1 MWFDSFS
8 LVFQRRDLARQ
19 LLEKYRGKLLVA
31 GIKIRETKR
40 QRHLSGGLLLFLVIH
55 FLSLCTLSPQVHAEL
70 LYQAAW
76 AHHTSAG
83 HCTLPSSAPKPLGPF
98 SPTQSSS
105 TTPAQRSGTIPVCCT
120 LVNLH
125 RATIVSPIQLD
136 TPPFP
141 FLFSL
146 RSKTT
151 PLAGEMQLFRLV
163 LALHPSR
170 PPPLYL
176 LHTALLI

>member
-1 MWFDSFS
+1 MASKRIIEKK
-8 LVFQRRDLARQ
+8 RRRL
-19 LLEKYRGKLLVA
+19 
-31 GIKIRETKR
+31 
-40 QRHLSGGLLLFLVIH
+40 LSGGLLLFLVIY
-55 FLSLCTLSPQVHAEL
+55 FLSLCTLSPRVHAEL

-83 HCTLPSSAPKPLGPF
+83 HCTLPSSAPKPPDPL
-98 SPTQSSS
+98 SPTQKSS
-105 TTPAQRSGTIPVCCT
+105 TIPAQRSGTIPVCCA

-125 RATIVSPIQLD
+125 RATTVSPIQID
-136 TPPFP
+136 IPPFS

-146 RSKTT
+146 RPKTA
-151 PLAGEMQLFRLV
+151 PLAGEMQLFHLV
-163 LALHPSR
+163 LALHSSH